1 VSDRLFTPRFFTM
14 CGFSFTVFVSLF
26 QLLPAAPY
34 HLIDLGAPTAVA
46 GLFLGLLTYSSAFS
60 APFTGRMGDR
70 IGPRRVLMTVSLVLA
85 AMSATYAFLPGYQL
99 LLVLVVVHGVF
110 WSALLSA
117 SGAYMTSVIPP
128 GRRAEGLGYWGLAS
142 VLAIGVAPP
151 LGFWVYRFGWTALCL
166 EIAALN
172 LLMAAIAWKGVEGD
186 GSRSVENSGSKGAGL
201 DLWETPRGSLRRD
214 PGSFPQIETRPPIS
228 PREFSTDRDP
238 SPLIEWRVLVLSLS
252 VGMVSFAYGSLTSFS
267 ALFADSLAVRP
278 NSLILSMM
286 AVSILAGR
294 LGLGRFVDRIGH
306 RRVLLP
312 CFALPPVG
320 LALLATADGAWSVTI
335 AALVFGAG
343 FGLLFP
349 SHTAYVMTHVP
360 STRRGAA
367 FGALLAAFDT
377 GIGTGS
383 SALGWI
389 IGQYGFRAA
398 FAGTAALAALA
409 LPAFLL
415 AEKLLGFRSAPAPAR
430 TAGSLP

>member
-1 VSDRLFTPRFFTM
+1 MSDRLFTPRFFTM
-14 CGFSFTVFVSLF
+14 CGFSFTVFVSVF

-70 IGPRRVLMTVSLVLA
+70 IGPRRVLITVSLVLA

-172 LLMAAIAWKGVEGD
+172 LLMAVIAIKGVG
-186 GSRSVENSGSKGAGL
+186 GRPVENSLGRAS
-201 DLWETPRGSLRRD
+201 E
-214 PGSFPQIETRPPIS
+214 I
-228 PREFSTDRDP
+228 PREFSTGRP
-238 SPLIEWRVLVLSLS
+238 PTPLIEWRVLVLSLS

-320 LALLATADGAWSVTI
+320 LALLATADGAWSVAI

-398 FAGTAALAALA
+398 LAGTAALAALA

-415 AEKLLGFRSAPAPAR
+415 AEKLLGFRTAPAPAR